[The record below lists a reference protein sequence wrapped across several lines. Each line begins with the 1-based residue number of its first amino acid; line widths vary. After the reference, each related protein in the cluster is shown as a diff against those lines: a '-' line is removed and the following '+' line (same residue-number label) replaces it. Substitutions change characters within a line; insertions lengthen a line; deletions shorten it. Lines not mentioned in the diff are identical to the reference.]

1 MHVLSSLQ
9 EVQVKTDRVVFSVPQ
24 LVRFFH
30 GVSQDTPPY
39 LLGKRG
45 WDVLFEG
52 NMVVQIQKREQKL
65 WNYCRV
71 VSEKNPA
78 FK

>member
-39 LLGKRG
+39 LLGKEVGCVEDDSIRTTTSFSLR
-45 WDVLFEG
+45 DLQILFDSLFV
-52 NMVVQIQKREQKL
+52 NQ
-65 WNYCRV
+65 
-71 VSEKNPA
+71 
-78 FK
+78 